1 MINVKKIINR
11 INKSEFASQFKI
23 LALGTLIS
31 QIFLISSTP
40 LITRLYS
47 PEVFGI
53 FALFTAITS
62 VFVPIVCGRY
72 NIAMIVVKK
81 NNEGNALFNLSL
93 ILSLVFCLFLLIIFF
108 FGEIPLK
115 KLLNAEKLN
124 FWWFFIPVI
133 IFLSSSREIIKSYL
147 NRVKNYSLI
156 SKSEIFFSVIKVT
169 FLLSLGYLGY
179 SFNGIFI
186 ADIISF
192 MATIIFLIFFLKKI
206 KKNFLIKKKKLY
218 EVAKKYKEFPIYQ
231 STSTL
236 INTIRVVLP
245 VFFLTKYFDSD
256 IVGYYSLILMSIFY
270 PLSFI
275 SKSISMIHIKKVA
288 ELIQKRTNVTNYIK
302 KLTFILIFIIL
313 VPVFIVLFFGEEIFS
328 FVFGKEWI
336 LAGNLA
342 SILIIGLGFQFVI
355 STLSPVFSS
364 TGHLK
369 TSSLWNLGSFIFS
382 LTLMSYFIPKFNIE
396 SVMYLFLWINIV
408 IYSIYYLLILYVIKN
423 PKII

>member
-93 ILSLVFCLFLLIIFF
+93 ILSLVSCLILLIIFF
-108 FGEIPLK
+108 FGEISLK

-156 SKSEIFFSVIKVT
+156 SKSEIFFSIIKVT

-423 PKII
+423 PKTI

>member
-1 MINVKKIINR
+1 MLKKLFYR

-72 NIAMIVVKK
+72 NIALIVVKK

-93 ILSLVFCLFLLIIFF
+93 ILSLVFCLLLLIIFF

-133 IFLSSSREIIKSYL
+133 VFLSSSREIIKSYL

-179 SFNGIFI
+179 SFNGIFM

-206 KKNFLIKKKKLY
+206 KKKFLLIKNKKLY

-236 INTIRVVLP
+236 INTIRVALP

-256 IVGYYSLILMSIFY
+256 IVGYYSLILMSVFY

-275 SKSISMIHIKKVA
+275 SKSISMVHIKKVA

-328 FVFGKEWI
+328 FVFGKEWT

-369 TSSLWNLGSFIFS
+369 ISSLWNLGSFIFS
-382 LTLMSYFIPKFNIE
+382 LTVMSYFIPKLNIE

-423 PKII
+423 PRII